1 VQIDRQTPTLPACL
15 PACTPRVL
23 RAGAGGVAISCCCCW
38 PFGCCHVHT
47 HALSAQHSRIAR
59 LVAKVEGRS
68 LSAMALFITVSMPAD
83 GRAHRDEREGA
94 TIFISM
100 LQQLPHHR
108 RIICTRKYTM
118 ARTCKPRLICLWPSA
133 ATITTMTTRRTPAA
147 SNVGQGCVTTGVCH
161 GTRGDTIRSDQTDSA
176 LGEDLF
182 PACFATRSTVHTT
195 IPVSPPSARV
205 GSTALRDRKGGECVV
220 AVNCLLP
227 LARATTFRPTVYLTV
242 AATLFALAL
251 PRYC

>member
-1 VQIDRQTPTLPACL
+1 
-15 PACTPRVL
+15 
-23 RAGAGGVAISCCCCW
+23 
-38 PFGCCHVHT
+38 
-47 HALSAQHSRIAR
+47 
-59 LVAKVEGRS
+59 VEGRS

-182 PACFATRSTVHTT
+182 PACFAPRSTVHTT
-195 IPVSPPSARV
+195 TPVSPPSARV
-205 GSTALRDRKGGECVV
+205 GSTALHCTARQKRRRVCCRCQLSI
-220 AVNCLLP
+220 AVGARHDLPTDCLPDCGCHAVCPCPAALLLTCP
-227 LARATTFRPTVYLTV
+227 IRAVSFILQGRG
-242 AATLFALAL
+242 
-251 PRYC
+251 